1 MGNTVL
7 IVDDEAEL
15 RTALASVLKG
25 SGYDC
30 CEASDGDDALGAL
43 RRDPEIGI
51 VLIDIR
57 MPGKHG
63 LEVIA
68 EIQAER
74 GDGIEFVVMTG
85 HGGMEEAIQ
94 AMRLGA
100 RDFLLKPFSFRQLG
114 KALESCDEALK
125 ARAER
130 ERSREALEREVREKA
145 EQIQSL
151 VREVDG
157 ARQDTVISLAV
168 AAEQRDNETGA
179 HIRRLGRFT
188 RILAKG
194 IGLPESEQNWIG
206 LISML
211 HDVGKIGVPDRIL
224 LKQGPLTAEEIVVI
238 QRHTITGKEILTR
251 SSDRFMQ
258 CAADIALCHHERWDG
273 TGYPNGL
280 RGADIPLE
288 ARMTAIADV
297 YDALRSPRPYK
308 PAFDHDVT
316 MGILLEGDGR
326 TSPDH
331 FDPELLAIFRAHA
344 DEFARE
350 YAADPDSGEE
360 ALEKHRLVHGSDIET
375 DKPTG

>member
-7 IVDDEAEL
+7 IVDDEVEL
-15 RTALASVLKG
+15 RSALASVLKG
-25 SGYDC
+25 SGYAC
-30 CEASDGDDALGAL
+30 QEAEDGECAMGVL
-43 RRDPEIGI
+43 RRDPSIGI

-57 MPGKHG
+57 MPGKQG

-74 GDGIEFVVMTG
+74 GEGVEFVVMTG
-85 HGGMEEAIQ
+85 HGGMDEAIQ

-114 KALESCDEALK
+114 KALESCDAALK
-125 ARAER
+125 QREER
-130 ERSREALEREVREKA
+130 EQSRQALEREIQDKTH
-145 EQIQSL
+145 QIETL

-179 HIRRLGRFT
+179 HIRRIGRFT
-188 RILAKG
+188 RILARG
-194 IGLPESEQNWIG
+194 IGLPEDEQNWIG

-224 LKQGPLTAEEIVVI
+224 LKQGPLTPDEITLI
-238 QRHTITGKEILTR
+238 QRHTVTGKEILIR

-258 CAADIALCHHERWDG
+258 NAADIALCHHERWDG

-280 RGADIPLE
+280 AGAAIPLE

-308 PAFDHDVT
+308 PAFDHETVLH
-316 MGILLEGDGR
+316 ILFEGDGR

-331 FDPELLAIFRAHA
+331 FDPELLDVFRKHAEEFRA
-344 DEFARE
+344 E
-350 YAADPDSGEE
+350 YAADPDSGRE
-360 ALEKHRLVHGSDIET
+360 AAEKQRRVYGNEGNPD
-375 DKPTG
+375 